1 MEKKF
6 LGCFE
11 IIFCSIILLEG
22 LQSLDL
28 DHAKAIKD
36 RLFQQQRD
44 VRRLMVQEQG
54 RKRLADSKRYVLD
67 NNIDVYQPHMGNKRK
82 EKFIFVS

>member
-11 IIFCSIILLEG
+11 IIFCSIIFLEG

-36 RLFQQQRD
+36 RLFQQKRD
-44 VRRLMVQEQG
+44 VRRLIVQEQG
-54 RKRLADSKRYVLD
+54 KKSLAGSKRYVLD
-67 NNIDVYQPHMGNKRK
+67 NNIAVYQRHMGNKRK
-82 EKFIFVS
+82 EKFYFC